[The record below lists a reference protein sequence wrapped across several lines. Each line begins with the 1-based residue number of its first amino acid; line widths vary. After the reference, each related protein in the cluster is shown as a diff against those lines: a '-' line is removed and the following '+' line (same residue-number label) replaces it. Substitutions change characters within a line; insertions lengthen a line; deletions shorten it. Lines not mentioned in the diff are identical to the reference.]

1 MKTSPFFTIITAS
14 RNKEATIG
22 NTLASVKNQ
31 NFQDLEHIVI
41 DGGSQ
46 DATLNILERFEN
58 KYNLMWFSET
68 DQGISDALNKGL
80 QLSRGRY
87 ILVLHADDQFLEPNT
102 LESTHH
108 VLKSERFDICSFPVV
123 MESAVR
129 KRVLYKPIR
138 IKWWYHFKTIFPH
151 QGCFVHRRVF
161 DRVGGFRKEFSIA
174 MDYDFFYRILSTN
187 PSVKFETEPIALM
200 GAKGISNDQKLLIP
214 RLEEEVRVQDR
225 NESNYFWRTAQSLF
239 RILYFPYKTRL
250 LPKLRIYFG

>member
-1 MKTSPFFTIITAS
+1 
-14 RNKEATIG
+14 
-22 NTLASVKNQ
+22 
-31 NFQDLEHIVI
+31 
-41 DGGSQ
+41 
-46 DATLNILERFEN
+46 
-58 KYNLMWFSET
+58 
-68 DQGISDALNKGL
+68 
-80 QLSRGRY
+80 
-87 ILVLHADDQFLEPNT
+87 VLHADDQFLEPNT

-123 MESAVR
+123 MESTVR
-129 KRVLYKPIR
+129 ERVLYKPVR

-187 PSVKFETEPIALM
+187 PSVNFETEPVALM
-200 GAKGISNDQKLLIP
+200 GAKGISNDQKHLIP

-225 NESNYFWRTAQSLF
+225 NESNYFWRAAQSLF
-239 RILYFPYKTRL
+239 RILYFPYKTRF